1 MNYDVI
7 KLHLITGQR
16 IASNFHLAVLNEKN
30 FVYLFYSR

>member
-16 IASNFHLAVLNEKN
+16 IASNFSFGSFE
-30 FVYLFYSR
+30 